1 MAATRKRERA
11 GKGLRIGVDTGGTF
25 TDFIVMTGGRRIVFK
40 IPSTPLAP
48 EEAILQGLEQA
59 VAVWHTG
66 VESLE
71 LVHGTTVAT
80 NALLERRG
88 ARVALVTTAG
98 FEDVLE
104 IGRQTR
110 PDPYNLQAQ
119 RPAPLIPREL
129 RFGVRERITADGD
142 IRQPLTE
149 GEVERLLARLRRA
162 RVEAVAVSLLFS
174 FVNPVHERLLE
185 ERLADLGVPLSLSFR
200 ILPEYREYERTSTL
214 AINAY
219 LAPRMA
225 RYLGRLEERV
235 AASGERVERL
245 RVMQS
250 SGGTISA
257 QTAAR
262 EPVRT
267 ILSGPAGGVVA
278 AVEVAARAGIEDL
291 LTFDMGGTSTDVA
304 VCRGGASTTNE
315 SQIAGVPVAI
325 PVLDIHTVGAGGG
338 SIAWIDEGGA
348 LRVGPRS
355 AGAEPGPAC
364 YGRGEE
370 PTVTDANVVLGR
382 FAGRGLLGGAV
393 SLDAERA
400 RRALTD
406 LAQEM
411 ARLAGRRITVEEAA
425 LGVVRVANANMER
438 ALRLVSVERGHDPR
452 AFTLV
457 SFGGAG
463 GLHAAALAESLHLP
477 RVLIPIDPG
486 AFSALGLLLAEV
498 RRDYSRTV
506 MQTALCWKDR
516 PFDERRRL
524 DEMVA
529 EMREEARAELGREG
543 FSDRRLRLLV
553 TLALRYVGQSYEL
566 EVPFT
571 DDPVA
576 MFHLR
581 HRTRYGHANEA
592 APVEVVSLRISAIGL
607 TEKPALADQAELPGR
622 FAPLP
627 EPLAMAP
634 VHLGRRRENLPV
646 FDRATLQPGA
656 TLTRPAILTEYG
668 STTLLP
674 PGWRLIV
681 DRWSN
686 LLLTHGPAV

>member
-1 MAATRKRERA
+1 M
-11 GKGLRIGVDTGGTF
+11 GVDTGGTF
-25 TDFIVMTGGRRIVFK
+25 TDFIVMGEGKRVVFK
-40 IPSTPLAP
+40 IPSTPRAP
-48 EEAILQGLEQA
+48 EEAILKGLDQV
-59 VAVWHTG
+59 VAARDVGTG
-66 VESLE
+66 ALE

-110 PDPYNLQAQ
+110 PDLYNLQGS
-119 RPAPLIPREL
+119 RPVPLIPRSL
-129 RFGVRERITADGD
+129 RFGVRERITADGA

-149 GEVERLLARLRRA
+149 EEVERLLSRLRRA
-162 RVEAVAVSLLFS
+162 KVEAVAVSLLFS

-225 RYLGRLEERV
+225 LYLGRLEERV
-235 AASGERVERL
+235 AAGGERVGRL
-245 RVMQS
+245 WVMQS

-257 QTAAR
+257 RTAAR

-278 AVEVAARAGIEDL
+278 AVEVARRAGIEDL

-338 SIAWIDEGGA
+338 SIAWVDGGGA
-348 LRVGPRS
+348 LRVGPQS

-364 YGRGEE
+364 YGRGQQ

-393 SLDAERA
+393 ALDAERA
-400 RRALTD
+400 REVLGE
-406 LAQEM
+406 LARQM
-411 ARLAGRRITVEEAA
+411 GSLAGRRINAEEAA
-425 LGVVRVANANMER
+425 LGVIRVANANMER

-463 GLHAAALAESLHLP
+463 GLHASALAESLAIP
-477 RVLIPIDPG
+477 RVLIPSDPG

-498 RRDYSRTV
+498 RKDYSRTV
-506 MQTALCWKDR
+506 MQTVLRWKDR
-516 PFDERRRL
+516 NSDDQRRL

-529 EMREEARAELGREG
+529 QMREEARAELGREG
-543 FSDRRLRLLV
+543 FSDRRLRLHAA
-553 TLALRYVGQSYEL
+553 LALRYLGQSYEL
-566 EVPFT
+566 EVPLSN
-571 DDPVA
+571 DPVSA
-576 MFHLR
+576 FHLH
-581 HRTRYGHANEA
+581 HRARYGHANEA
-592 APVEVVSLRISAIGL
+592 AAVEIVSLRIAAIGL
-607 TEKPALADQAELPGR
+607 TEKPELADHVELPGR
-622 FAPLP
+622 SAPLP

-634 VHLGRRRENLPV
+634 VHLGRKRENLPV
-646 FDRATLQPGA
+646 FDRTMLQPGA
-656 TLTRPAILTEYG
+656 VLTRPAVITEYG

-674 PGWRLIV
+674 SGWRLEV
-681 DRWSN
+681 DRGSN
-686 LLLTHGPAV
+686 LLLTAGFAE

>member
-1 MAATRKRERA
+1 MAATKRGDRA
-11 GKGLRIGVDTGGTF
+11 GRGLRVGVDTGGTF
-25 TDFIVMTGGRRIVFK
+25 TDFIVMGGGRRVVFK
-40 IPSTPLAP
+40 VPSTPQAP
-48 EEAILQGLEQA
+48 EEAILQGLDRVLASGDAGVGA
-59 VAVWHTG
+59 V
-66 VESLE
+66 E

-110 PDPYNLQAQ
+110 PDLYNLQGS
-119 RPAPLIPREL
+119 RPAPLIPRAF
-129 RFGVRERITADGD
+129 RFGVRERITADGA
-142 IRQPLTE
+142 IRQPLTTE
-149 GEVERLLARLRRA
+149 EVDRLISRLRRA
-162 RVEAVAVSLLFS
+162 QVEAIAVSLLFS

-185 ERLADLGVPLSLSFR
+185 ERLADLGLPLSISFR

-225 RYLGRLEERV
+225 RYLGRLEEGV
-235 AASGERVERL
+235 TAGAARAGRL
-245 RVMQS
+245 WVMQS

-262 EPVRT
+262 EP
-267 ILSGPAGGVVA
+267 A
-278 AVEVAARAGIEDL
+278 A
-291 LTFDMGGTSTDVA
+291 
-304 VCRGGASTTNE
+304 
-315 SQIAGVPVAI
+315 P
-325 PVLDIHTVGAGGG
+325 
-338 SIAWIDEGGA
+338 
-348 LRVGPRS
+348 LRVGPQS

-364 YGRGEE
+364 YGRGQR

-393 SLDAERA
+393 ALDAQRA
-400 RRALTD
+400 RDVLTE
-406 LAQEM
+406 LAREM
-411 ARLAGRRITVEEAA
+411 APLAGRRVTVEEAA
-425 LGVVRVANANMER
+425 LGVIRVANANMER

-463 GLHAAALAESLHLP
+463 GLHALALAESLAIP
-477 RVLIPIDPG
+477 RVLIPSDPG

-498 RRDYSRTV
+498 RKDYSRTV
-506 MQTALCWKDR
+506 MQTALRWKDR
-516 PFDERRRL
+516 SFDDQRRL

-529 EMREEARAELGREG
+529 QMREEARTELGREG
-543 FSDRRLRLLV
+543 FSDRRLRLHAA
-553 TLALRYVGQSYEL
+553 LALRYLGQSYEI
-566 EVPFT
+566 EVPLST
-571 DDPVA
+571 DPVA
-576 MFHLR
+576 AFHLR
-581 HRTRYGHANEA
+581 HRSRYGHANET
-592 APVEVVSLRISAIGL
+592 APVEIVSLRMSAIGL
-607 TEKPALADQAELPGR
+607 TEKPELPDQAELPGQS
-622 FAPLP
+622 APLP

-656 TLTRPAILTEYG
+656 AITRPAIITEYG
-668 STTLLP
+668 STTFLP
-674 PGWRLIV
+674 PSWRLEV

-686 LLLTHGPAV
+686 LLLTAGPAN

>member
-1 MAATRKRERA
+1 MAATKRGDRA
-11 GKGLRIGVDTGGTF
+11 GSGLRVGVDTGGTF
-25 TDFIVMTGGRRIVFK
+25 TDFIVMGGGRRVVFK
-40 IPSTPLAP
+40 VPSTPQAP
-48 EEAILQGLEQA
+48 EEAILQGLDRVLA
-59 VAVWHTG
+59 SRDAG
-66 VESLE
+66 VGALE

-110 PDPYNLQAQ
+110 PDLYNLQGS
-119 RPAPLIPREL
+119 RPPALIPRAL
-129 RFGVRERITADGD
+129 RFGVRERITADGA
-142 IRQPLTE
+142 IRQPLTME
-149 GEVERLLARLRRA
+149 EVARLITRLRRA

-174 FVNPVHERLLE
+174 FVNPVHEQLLE
-185 ERLADLGVPLSLSFR
+185 ERLAALGVPLSLSFR

-225 RYLGRLEERV
+225 RYLGRLEEGV
-235 AASGERVERL
+235 AAGAERAGRL
-245 RVMQS
+245 WVMQS

-278 AVEVAARAGIEDL
+278 AVEVAGRAGIEDL

-338 SIAWIDEGGA
+338 SIAWVDTGGA
-348 LRVGPRS
+348 LRVGPQS

-364 YGRGEE
+364 YGRGQR

-393 SLDAERA
+393 ALDVQRA
-400 RRALTD
+400 RDVLTE
-406 LAQEM
+406 LAYEM
-411 ARLAGRRITVEEAA
+411 APLAARRVTVEEAA
-425 LGVVRVANANMER
+425 LGVIRVANANMER

-463 GLHAAALAESLHLP
+463 GLHALALAESLAIP
-477 RVLIPIDPG
+477 RVLIPSDPG

-498 RRDYSRTV
+498 RKDYSRTV
-506 MQTALCWKDR
+506 MQTALRWKDR
-516 PFDERRRL
+516 SFDDQRRL

-529 EMREEARAELGREG
+529 QMREEARTELGREG
-543 FSDRRLRLLV
+543 FSDRRLRLHAA
-553 TLALRYVGQSYEL
+553 LALRYLGQSYEI
-566 EVPFT
+566 EVPLST
-571 DDPVA
+571 DPVA
-576 MFHLR
+576 AFHLR
-581 HRTRYGHANEA
+581 HRTRYGHANET
-592 APVEVVSLRISAIGL
+592 APVEIVSLRMSAIGL
-607 TEKPALADQAELPGR
+607 TEKPELPDHAELPGR
-622 FAPLP
+622 SAPLP

-634 VHLGRRRENLPV
+634 VHLGRRREHLPV

-656 TLTRPAILTEYG
+656 ALTRPAIITEYG

-674 PGWRLIV
+674 PSWRLEV

-686 LLLTHGPAV
+686 LLLTTGPAK

>member
-1 MAATRKRERA
+1 MAATKRGDRA
-11 GKGLRIGVDTGGTF
+11 GSGLRVGVDTGGTF
-25 TDFIVMTGGRRIVFK
+25 TDFIVMGGGRRVVFK
-40 IPSTPLAP
+40 VPSTPQAP
-48 EEAILQGLEQA
+48 EEAILQGLDRVLA
-59 VAVWHTG
+59 SRDAG
-66 VESLE
+66 VGALE

-110 PDPYNLQAQ
+110 PDLYNLQGS
-119 RPAPLIPREL
+119 RPPALIPRAL
-129 RFGVRERITADGD
+129 RFGVRERITADGA
-142 IRQPLTE
+142 IRQPLTTE
-149 GEVERLLARLRRA
+149 EVARLITRLRRA

-174 FVNPVHERLLE
+174 FVNPVHEQLLE
-185 ERLADLGVPLSLSFR
+185 ERLAALGVPLSISFR

-225 RYLGRLEERV
+225 RYLGRLEEGV
-235 AASGERVERL
+235 AAGAERAGRL
-245 RVMQS
+245 WVMQS

-257 QTAAR
+257 QTAAQ

-278 AVEVAARAGIEDL
+278 AIEVAGRAGIEDL

-338 SIAWIDEGGA
+338 SIAWVDGGGA
-348 LRVGPRS
+348 LRVGPQS

-364 YGRGEE
+364 YGRGQR

-393 SLDAERA
+393 ALDVQRA
-400 RRALTD
+400 RDVLTE
-406 LAQEM
+406 LAREM
-411 ARLAGRRITVEEAA
+411 APLAARRVTVEEAA
-425 LGVVRVANANMER
+425 LGVIRVANANMER

-463 GLHAAALAESLHLP
+463 GLHALALAESLAIP
-477 RVLIPIDPG
+477 RVLIPSDPG

-498 RRDYSRTV
+498 RKDYSRTV
-506 MQTALCWKDR
+506 MQTALRWKDR
-516 PFDERRRL
+516 SFDDQRRL

-529 EMREEARAELGREG
+529 QMREEARTELGREG
-543 FSDRRLRLLV
+543 FSDRRLRLHAA
-553 TLALRYVGQSYEL
+553 LALRYLGQSYEI
-566 EVPFT
+566 EVPLST
-571 DDPVA
+571 DPVVA
-576 MFHLR
+576 FHLR
-581 HRTRYGHANEA
+581 HRTRYGHANET
-592 APVEVVSLRISAIGL
+592 APVEIVSLRMSAIGL
-607 TEKPALADQAELPGR
+607 TEKPELPDHAELPGR
-622 FAPLP
+622 SAPLP
-627 EPLAMAP
+627 EPLAVVP
-634 VHLGRRRENLPV
+634 VHLGRRREHLPV

-656 TLTRPAILTEYG
+656 VLTRPAIITEYG

-674 PGWRLIV
+674 PSWRLEV

-686 LLLTHGPAV
+686 LLLTTGPAK